1 MKVASGSTGSDG
13 PVQAKPTAPAAKPAA
28 SRQPRVAAKKVPV
41 LDSDSEE
48 DAEDDVTSEEEEESE
63 QSASED
69 EVMSPAPLKVTHP
82 PLHCNHHL
90 SFPSHYLYPTQI
102 LNFFPKSVFE
112 NAPK

>member
-1 MKVASGSTGSDG
+1 MASGSTGSDG